1 MLAVP
6 VMKHLVLILAALL
19 PAPALAAPGGPL
31 RVLLKGAWVCE
42 TGGDATTPPTSVPQ
56 DGFRV
61 IADSSYR
68 TADGQS
74 GSYLLLGKAL
84 TMTGGPFK
92 GRRYVLVGQGILYP
106 LDAQGQRG
114 AERCVRQSS
123 VSGSSDDT
131 GN

>member
-1 MLAVP
+1 
-6 VMKHLVLILAALL
+6 MKRFLLILVALA
-19 PAPALAAPGGPL
+19 PAPAMAAPGGAL
-31 RVLLKGAWVCE
+31 RVLLKGAWACE
-42 TGGDATTPPTSVPQ
+42 IGGDATSPPQSVPQ

-68 TADGQS
+68 TADGRS

-92 GRRYVLVGQGILYP
+92 GRRYVLVGQGILHP
-106 LDAQGQRG
+106 LDSQGQRTG
-114 AERCVRQSS
+114 ERCVRLSS
-123 VSGSSDDT
+123 GSGSSEDG